1 MITYSTIMSLRSL
14 GLIMCR
20 WAAYRGNALFIEDIV
35 SSPTHSLVEQ
45 SHSAIEARTP
55 TNGDGFGLAWYG
67 ERETPG
73 LYRDILP
80 AWSDCN
86 LKSLASQIRSP
97 LFLAHVRAATSGGTR
112 RDNCHPFVHGR
123 WSFMH
128 NGQIDHF
135 DRLRRSLETMLP
147 DELYA
152 ARTGTT
158 DSELIFLL
166 ALHFGLEQAPLVAF
180 REAISFIERLA
191 MHLGVEARVRFT
203 SAFSDGDKLYAVR
216 YATDENAPTL
226 YASTMGLE
234 GGYCLVSEPLDG
246 NRQSWMSIP
255 DGSAV
260 VIGADGLEVSVFAT
274 GTGADMAAAKIAA
287 Q

>member
-1 MITYSTIMSLRSL
+1 
-14 GLIMCR
+14 MCR

-35 SSPTHSLVEQ
+35 SSPAHSLIAQ
-45 SHSAIEARTP
+45 SHSATEARTP
-55 TNGDGFGLAWYG
+55 TNGDGFGIAWYG
-67 ERETPG
+67 EREAPG

-128 NGQIDHF
+128 NGQIEHF
-135 DRLRRSLETMLP
+135 EKLRRPLETMLP
-147 DELYA
+147 DHLYA
-152 ARTGTT
+152 TRAGTT

-166 ALHFGLEQAPLVAF
+166 ALHFGLETAPLPAF
-180 REAISFIERLA
+180 REAIAFIEHLA
-191 MHLGVEARVRFT
+191 THLGYQAGVRFT
-203 SAFSDGDKLYAVR
+203 AAFSDGNRLYAVR

-226 YASTMGLE
+226 YASAMSAE
-234 GGYCLVSEPLDG
+234 RGYCLVSEPLDD
-246 NRQSWMSIP
+246 NRQNWMRIP

-260 VIGADGLEVSVFAT
+260 IIGADGLEVSVFETDTSLDFA
-274 GTGADMAAAKIAA
+274 MPMVAA